1 MLSRYESVLSR
12 KMLRA
17 RIFIRALCPIAL
29 LVPALCAPPASTQTE
44 TESPYYSRANTLG
57 IFGAYSADS
66 SHMLLG
72 DAEHRMLL
80 NIGVSYNRRLH
91 VDKIVNWQYSG
102 EILPVALESDP
113 LTRQVNVATS
123 PAPGTYITTGPEVAP
138 MVTCSPVR
146 KQLTTSPRR
155 GSLFPQAWLPS
166 PAPAAAGLSEK
177 PSLQSEWQWN
187 FFPRHKTQAFFEGH
201 GGYMYSTQQIPVAQA
216 GSFNFTLDLGAGFE
230 VYRSKNRSIRAEY
243 RYHHIS
249 NHGTA
254 EFNPGID
261 NGLFQVTYCFRLGRV
276 T

>member
-1 MLSRYESVLSR
+1 LLPRYGSVLSR
-12 KMLRA
+12 KFFRA
-17 RIFIRALCPIAL
+17 IGPFAL
-29 LVPALCAPPASTQTE
+29 LAPALCAPPASAQTGTE
-44 TESPYYSRANTLG
+44 TPYYARANTLG
-57 IFGAYSADS
+57 VFGAYSADS

-113 LTRQVNVATS
+113 LTRSVNVATS
-123 PAPGTYITTGPEVAP
+123 PVVGTFIDTGLAP
-138 MVTCSPVR
+138 MVTCAPFTNNYNFTEDGMTFSGADTFTCSGRRWTIGEAISPV
-146 KQLTTSPRR
+146 
-155 GSLFPQAWLPS
+155 GM
-166 PAPAAAGLSEK
+166 
-177 PSLQSEWQWN
+177 QWN

-201 GGYMYSTQQIPVAQA
+201 GGYMYSTQQIPIAQS

-230 VYRSKNRSIRAEY
+230 VYRSKTRSIRVEY

-254 EFNPGID
+254 QYNPGID
-261 NGLFQVTYCFRLGRV
+261 NGLFQITYCFRLGRR
-276 T
+276 